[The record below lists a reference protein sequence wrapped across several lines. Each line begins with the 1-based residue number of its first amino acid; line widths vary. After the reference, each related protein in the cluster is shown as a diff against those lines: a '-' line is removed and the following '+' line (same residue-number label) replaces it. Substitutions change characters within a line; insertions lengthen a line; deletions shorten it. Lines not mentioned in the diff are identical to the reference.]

1 MKRVISIILFFI
13 LGLNAAIIFSQAYT
27 WKPLGN
33 GINNGTSDTT
43 YAVTSYNGKLI
54 YGGRFSA
61 AGGVTVN
68 NIAAYDPVTDQ
79 WSALGGG
86 INGQVTA
93 LIVYN
98 GNLYAGGEFTNPGN
112 NIAMW
117 NGSSWQNLQQGTDGE
132 VKALMV
138 FSGVLAVG
146 GNFDHAGGNNAKNIA
161 SWNGSSW
168 STYGSGLTGSGDRVN
183 ALAVLNGNL
192 VAGGRFDIGSND
204 KINVAR
210 WTGSNWAAF
219 NNNEFE
225 DDVQALRVFN
235 NELYV
240 GGKFLN
246 VGGINGT
253 KYITKWN
260 GSAWVSVGN
269 GLDDGDVEFMEVYKN
284 SLIVAGNFRETGTG
298 LYVDR
303 IAQWTGT
310 EWKRL
315 ITGMDDRVMSLHTVN
330 AADTVL
336 YAAGEF
342 TTAGGKYCNF
352 AARYGLF
359 QTITVSGMIRHSGSG
374 INVSSGRVKIE
385 RYDVFTREVIVVDS
399 VNFSNGRYT
408 LTRVPVNEGDL
419 RVIIFP
425 DDEIDNLIDTSYV
438 PTYYPSTLLWMN
450 AGTVNTS
457 SNIDSIN
464 IYVLPRNAQA
474 SMSNPE
480 AQVISGQVFLNTV
493 LPPVGTNSVP
503 YWKNSIVYIKKNG
516 QFVSYAS
523 TNSLQQY
530 SISGLANGT
539 YEMTVV
545 RLGYEYETRT
555 VTINNQNLTENFYLD
570 TFNVIGI
577 TNINSNVPKDYLL
590 KQNYPNPFNPVT
602 NIEFSVPKAGFV
614 RISVYDILGKEVGI
628 LVDERLSA
636 GNYKVDFIASSLP
649 SGVYFYR
656 IQTSD
661 FTETK
666 KMILVK

>member
-1 MKRVISIILFFI
+1 LKRGTYLLIFLI
-13 LGLNAAIIFSQAYT
+13 LGLNAATVFSQAYT

-61 AGGVTVN
+61 AGGVNVN
-68 NIAAYDPVTDQ
+68 NVAAYDPVTNQ
-79 WSALGGG
+79 WSALGSG
-86 INGQVTA
+86 INGQVKA

-98 GNLYAGGEFTNPGN
+98 GNLYAGGEFLNPGN
-112 NIAMW
+112 NIAVW
-117 NGSSWQNLQQGTDGE
+117 NGSTWQNLQQGTDGE
-132 VKALMV
+132 VNAFTV
-138 FSGVLAVG
+138 FSGSLVVG
-146 GNFDHAGGNNAKNIA
+146 GNFDQAGGNNAKNIA

-168 STYGSGLTGSGDRVN
+168 SAYGGGLTGSGDRVN
-183 ALAVLNGNL
+183 AVTVFNGNL
-192 VAGGRFDIGSND
+192 VAGGRFDINSND
-204 KINVAR
+204 DINVAR
-210 WTGSNWAAF
+210 WTGSTWAAF
-219 NNNEFE
+219 NNNKFE
-225 DDVQALRVFN
+225 ADVQALRVFN

-246 VGGINGT
+246 VGNINGT

-269 GLDDGDVEFMEVYKN
+269 GLDDGDVEALEVYKN
-284 SLIVAGNFRETGTG
+284 TLIAGGNFRETGTG

-303 IAQWTGT
+303 IVQWTGT

-315 ITGMDDRVMSLHTVN
+315 ITGMDDRVMGLHTVN
-330 AADTVL
+330 AADTIL

-342 TTAGGKYCNF
+342 TTAGGKYSNF

-359 QTITVSGMIRHSGSG
+359 QTITVSGRIRHSGSG
-374 INVSSGRVKIE
+374 ADVSSGRVWIE

-399 VNFSNGRYT
+399 VRFTNGSYI
-408 LTRVPVNEGDL
+408 LTKVPVNEGDL

-425 DDEIDNLIDTSYV
+425 DDELDNLIDTSYV
-438 PTYYPSTLLWMN
+438 PTYYPSTLQW
-450 AGTVNTS
+450 ASAEIVNTT

-464 IYVLPRNAQA
+464 VYVLPRNAQA
-474 SMSNPE
+474 STSNPE

-493 LPPVGTNSVP
+493 LPPVGTTSVP
-503 YWKNSIVYIKKNG
+503 YWKNSVIYIKKNG
-516 QFVSYAS
+516 QFVTYAS
-523 TNSLQQY
+523 TNSMQQY
-530 SISGLANGT
+530 SIPGLANGT

-577 TNINSNVPKDYLL
+577 TSINSNVPKEYSL

-602 NIEFSVPKAGFV
+602 NIEFSVPKAGLIK
-614 RISVYDILGKEVGI
+614 ISVYDILGKEIGV
-628 LVDERLSA
+628 LVNERLSA
-636 GNYKVDFIASSLP
+636 GSYKVDFIASSLP

-656 IQTSD
+656 LQTSE
-661 FTETK
+661 FIETK